1 MNLLC
6 LNCRGFEKLQIEQK
20 FGDMIWEQDPSIL
33 FLAET
38 WLDKARLED
47 IRIWFKFGGMIEVS
61 REGWGGG
68 IAVFPATKA
77 DNMECGSSNHKLVAI
92 YLNGFPRNRRKP
104 WRFEQMWLEEEGCR
118 VTVKDAWS
126 QDFSGQ
132 PINRVEQK
140 IQCCQTKLRWQSSMA
155 IGNTRLLKE
164 KKKLLRTAKD
174 AAVRGSSVV

>member
-1 MNLLC
+1 
-6 LNCRGFEKLQIEQK
+6 
-20 FGDMIWEQDPSIL
+20 
-33 FLAET
+33 
-38 WLDKARLED
+38 
-47 IRIWFKFGGMIEVS
+47 
-61 REGWGGG
+61 
-68 IAVFPATKA
+68 
-77 DNMECGSSNHKLVAI
+77 
-92 YLNGFPRNRRKP
+92 
-104 WRFEQMWLEEEGCR
+104 MWLEEEGCR
-118 VTVKDAWS
+118 VTIKDAWS